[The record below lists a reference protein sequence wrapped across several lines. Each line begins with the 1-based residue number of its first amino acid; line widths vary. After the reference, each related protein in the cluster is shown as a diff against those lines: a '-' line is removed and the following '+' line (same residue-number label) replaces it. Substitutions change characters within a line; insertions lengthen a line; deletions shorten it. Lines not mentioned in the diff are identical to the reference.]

1 MLKKIICFWVCVFS
15 LPLLI
20 WASGTYKIPEDIKV
34 DLKIAKK
41 NLSQAPDSHA
51 CKFEMAMAY
60 AYSGQIKKGWDMLKQ
75 VPEPYADDVIKQYEP
90 LEKKYPQ
97 EWRYPFKLAFGYYFK
112 KDKQG
117 AIDAFNRV
125 LKIDPQHIWAMGF
138 IGLVKGDMGKVD
150 ETIDICKKALEIEP
164 NATAIHFLL
173 GEAYRKKGQY
183 KQSLSHFLKVGQL
196 QTKESF
202 SKQYDD

>member
-1 MLKKIICFWVCVFS
+1 MICVFS
-15 LPLLI
+15 FQFLI
-20 WASGTYKIPEDIKV
+20 WGNGTYKIPEDIKV
-34 DLKIAKK
+34 ELKIAKK
-41 NLSQAPDSHA
+41 NLAQAPDSHA
-51 CKFEMAMAY
+51 CKFEMAMVY

-75 VPEPYADDVIKQYEP
+75 VPETYAQDVIEQYEP

-112 KDKQG
+112 QDKQG

-125 LKIDPQHIWAMGF
+125 LKIDPRHIWAMGF

-150 ETIDICKKALEIEP
+150 ETIEICKKALEIEP